1 MKVLY
6 REGIY
11 LQILFLLFK
20 INVQNVKQKNSF
32 FHKLKVPWFTIG
44 DVSVTDIFAIELSV
58 SVDRRMDRK

>member
-6 REGIY
+6 QEGIY

-20 INVQNVKQKNSF
+20 CSKREKKEFFLSRANS
-32 FHKLKVPWFTIG
+32 PWFAIG

-58 SVDRRMDRK
+58 SVKRRMDRE